1 MQIFYLKNIKS
12 DFLEGQEYNHCY
24 NVLRKKVRDKI
35 KLTDGKGNLYSAEI
49 QEIKNRKIHLNKLK
63 IIKSIKKNKNTFVAV
78 APPKSFNRVEWMVE
92 KLTEI
97 GVSKIFFIETSNS
110 ERNKIRIERLEKKII
125 SAMKQ
130 CNSLFKTEI
139 EGIIKIKEFVKKYK
153 FKNKY
158 VADIKSK
165 SDFEEN
171 KINENSVMLIGPEGD
186 LTNDELLMLKKD
198 GYNSIS
204 LGNMILRTETAA
216 VVGGFL
222 MNITG
227 EKK

>member
-49 QEIKNRKIHLNKLK
+49 KEIKNRKIHLNKLK
-63 IIKSIKKNKNTFVAV
+63 ILKSIKKNKNTFVAV

-97 GVSKIFFIETSNS
+97 GICKIFFIETSNS
-110 ERNKIRIERLEKKII
+110 ERNKIRIERLEKII

-165 SDFEEN
+165 SDLVVN

-186 LTNDELLMLKKD
+186 LTNEELLMLKKE
-198 GYNSIS
+198 GYNSIT
-204 LGNMILRTETAA
+204 LGKMILRTETAA

-222 MNITG
+222 MNVIG
-227 EKK
+227 KK

>member
-49 QEIKNRKIHLNKLK
+49 KEIKNRKIHLNKLK
-63 IIKSIKKNKNTFVAV
+63 ILKSIKKNKSTFVAV

-97 GVSKIFFIETSNS
+97 GICKIFFIETSNS
-110 ERNKIRIERLEKKII
+110 ERKKIRIGRLEKKII

-165 SDFEEN
+165 SDLVVN

-186 LTNDELLMLKKD
+186 LTNEELLMLKKE
-198 GYNSIS
+198 GYNSIT
-204 LGNMILRTETAA
+204 LGKMILRTETAA

-222 MNITG
+222 MNVIG
-227 EKK
+227 QK

>member
-49 QEIKNRKIHLNKLK
+49 KEIKNRKIHLNKLK
-63 IIKSIKKNKNTFVAV
+63 ILKSIKKNKSTFVAV

-97 GVSKIFFIETSNS
+97 GICKIFFIETSNS
-110 ERNKIRIERLEKKII
+110 ERNKIRIGRLEKKII

-158 VADIKSK
+158 VADIKTK
-165 SDFEEN
+165 SNLVES

-186 LTNDELLMLKKD
+186 LTNEELLMLKKE
-198 GYNSIS
+198 GYNSIT
-204 LGNMILRTETAA
+204 LGKMILRTETAA

-222 MNITG
+222 MNVIG
-227 EKK
+227 KK

>member
-63 IIKSIKKNKNTFVAV
+63 IIKSIKKNKNSFVAV

-97 GVSKIFFIETSNS
+97 GISKIFLIETSNS

-130 CNSLFKTEI
+130 CNSLFKTEM
-139 EGIIKIKEFVKKYK
+139 EGIIKIK
-153 FKNKY
+153 
-158 VADIKSK
+158 
-165 SDFEEN
+165 
-171 KINENSVMLIGPEGD
+171 
-186 LTNDELLMLKKD
+186 
-198 GYNSIS
+198 
-204 LGNMILRTETAA
+204 
-216 VVGGFL
+216 
-222 MNITG
+222 
-227 EKK
+227 

>member
-1 MQIFYLKNIKS
+1 M
-12 DFLEGQEYNHCY
+12 
-24 NVLRKKVRDKI
+24 
-35 KLTDGKGNLYSAEI
+35 YSAEI
-49 QEIKNRKIHLNKLK
+49 KEIKNRKIHLNKLK
-63 IIKSIKKNKNTFVAV
+63 ILKSIKKNKNTFVAV

-97 GVSKIFFIETSNS
+97 GICKIFFIETSNS

-165 SDFEEN
+165 SDLVVN

-186 LTNDELLMLKKD
+186 LTNEELLMLKKE
-198 GYNSIS
+198 GYNSIT
-204 LGNMILRTETAA
+204 LGKMILRTETAA

-222 MNITG
+222 MNVIG
-227 EKK
+227 KK

>member
-1 MQIFYLKNIKS
+1 M
-12 DFLEGQEYNHCY
+12 EGQEYNHCY

-49 QEIKNRKIHLNKLK
+49 KEIKNRKIHLNKLK
-63 IIKSIKKNKNTFVAV
+63 ILKSIKKNKNTFVAV

-97 GVSKIFFIETSNS
+97 GICKIFFIETSNS

-165 SDFEEN
+165 SDLVVN
-171 KINENSVMLIGPEGD
+171 KINEKSVMLIGPEGD
-186 LTNDELLMLKKD
+186 LTNEELLMLKKE
-198 GYNSIS
+198 GYNSIT
-204 LGNMILRTETAA
+204 LGKMILRTETAA

-222 MNITG
+222 MNVIG
-227 EKK
+227 KK

>member
-12 DFLEGQEYNHCY
+12 DFLDGQEYNHCR
-24 NVLRKKVRDKI
+24 NVLRKKVGDKI
-35 KLTDGKGNLYSAEI
+35 KLTDGKGNLYSAKI
-49 QEIKNRKIHLNKLK
+49 KEIKNRKISLNKIK
-63 IIKSIKKNKNTFVAV
+63 IIKSIKKNQNVFVAV

-97 GVSKIFFIETSNS
+97 GVRKIIFIQTSNS
-110 ERNKIRIERLEKKII
+110 ERNKIRMERLENKII

-139 EGIIKIKEFVKKYK
+139 EGIIKIKDFVKKYK
-153 FKNKY
+153 FENKY
-158 VADIKSK
+158 VADINSR
-165 SDFEEN
+165 SEFFEK
-171 KINENSVMLIGPEGD
+171 KINENSVILIGPEGD
-186 LTNDELLMLKKD
+186 LTNGELSMLKNE
-198 GYNSIS
+198 GYQGIT

-222 MNITG
+222 ISNV
-227 EKK
+227 EVKK